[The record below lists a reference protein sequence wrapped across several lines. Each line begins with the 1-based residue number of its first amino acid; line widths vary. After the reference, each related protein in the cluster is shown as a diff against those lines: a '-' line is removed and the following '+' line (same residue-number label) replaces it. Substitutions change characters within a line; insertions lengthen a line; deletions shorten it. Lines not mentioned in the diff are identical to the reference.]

1 MMEVLLLKTGEPKNI
16 VVEQLEDSDF
26 KNITKSRYH
35 FNWEE
40 QKANDVFK
48 LRLIESDE
56 ILGLMSLKVH
66 RDEMRIEIVLIACSI
81 ENMGKNKIYD
91 RIAGNLIA
99 FACREAIKLFGADAC
114 VSLLP
119 KTELKKYYISQYGML
134 DAGRQIYVE
143 SNSLFN
149 LLKEYKV

>member
-1 MMEVLLLKTGEPKNI
+1 MEVLLLKTGEPKKI
-16 VVEQLEDSDF
+16 VVEPLEDSDF

-35 FNWEE
+35 FNWKE
-40 QKANDVFK
+40 QKTNDVYK
-48 LRLIESDE
+48 LRLIESEE
-56 ILGLMSLKVH
+56 ILGLMSLKAH
-66 RDEMRIEIVLIACSI
+66 RDEQRIEIVLLACSI